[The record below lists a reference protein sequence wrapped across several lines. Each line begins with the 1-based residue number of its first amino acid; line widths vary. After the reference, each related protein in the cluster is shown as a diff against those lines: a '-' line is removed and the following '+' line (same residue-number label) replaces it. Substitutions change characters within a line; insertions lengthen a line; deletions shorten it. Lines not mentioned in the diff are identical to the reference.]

1 MPGHNFYTAEII
13 LQCRISFRQVY
24 SRCRTGSPA
33 RIDER
38 QTRPAR
44 GLDKDAIVAA
54 ALALLED
61 VGEAAFS
68 VRKLAQSVGCD
79 PMSVLYHFKSK
90 EGLSR
95 AIANAL
101 SRSLVPV
108 DPSLPWRERLRDAPV
123 PRARAAL
130 PAAFALLQRH
140 MSTGPA
146 DLAHIEAVHRAGR
159 RRHPRAALRRCV
171 GWYASVIGLAA
182 AEAGGLTRA
191 ANDVELAEMAA
202 LSDAAHPLVKAA
214 APLYAQLD
222 PAAVHDTMLD
232 VLLDG
237 IAKQAHAA

>member
-1 MPGHNFYTAEII
+1 MKDK
-13 LQCRISFRQVY
+13 
-24 SRCRTGSPA
+24 PA
-33 RIDER
+33 
-38 QTRPAR
+38 QGPR

-108 DPSLPWRERLRDAPV
+108 DATLPWRERLRDLARQY
-123 PRARAAL
+123 RALAL
-130 PAAFALLQRH
+130 RYPAAFALLQRH

-146 DLAHIEAVHRAGR
+146 DLAHIEAVHRALADAGI
-159 RRHPRAALRRCV
+159 PRAALPSVCV

-191 ANDVELAEMAA
+191 ANNVELAEMEA

-237 IAKQAHAA
+237 IAKQAPTA

>member
-1 MPGHNFYTAEII
+1 MKDK
-13 LQCRISFRQVY
+13 
-24 SRCRTGSPA
+24 PA
-33 RIDER
+33 
-38 QTRPAR
+38 QGPR

-108 DPSLPWRERLRDAPV
+108 DATLPWREQLRDLARQY
-123 PRARAAL
+123 RALAL
-130 PAAFALLQRH
+130 RYPAAFALLQRH

-146 DLAHIEAVHRAGR
+146 DLAHIEAVHRALADAGI
-159 RRHPRAALRRCV
+159 PRAALPSVCV

-191 ANDVELAEMAA
+191 ANDVELAEMEA

-237 IAKQAHAA
+237 IAKQAPTA

>member
-1 MPGHNFYTAEII
+1 MKDK
-13 LQCRISFRQVY
+13 
-24 SRCRTGSPA
+24 PA
-33 RIDER
+33 
-38 QTRPAR
+38 QGPR

-54 ALALLED
+54 ALALLEE

-108 DPSLPWRERLRDAPV
+108 DPSLPWRERLRDLARQY
-123 PRARAAL
+123 RALAL
-130 PAAFALLQRH
+130 RHRAAFALLQRH

-146 DLAHIEAVHRAGR
+146 DLAHIETVHRALADAGIAR
-159 RRHPRAALRRCV
+159 NALPSLCV

-182 AEAGGLTRA
+182 AEAGGLTRP
-191 ANDVELAEMAA
+191 ANELELAEMNA
-202 LSDAAHPLVKAA
+202 LSDTAHPLVKSA

-222 PAAVHDTMLD
+222 PAAVHDTMLE
-232 VLLDG
+232 VLHDG
-237 IAKQAHAA
+237 IAQYARAS

>member
-1 MPGHNFYTAEII
+1 MKDK
-13 LQCRISFRQVY
+13 
-24 SRCRTGSPA
+24 PA
-33 RIDER
+33 
-38 QTRPAR
+38 QGPR

-68 VRKLAQSVGCD
+68 VRKLAQSIGCD

-108 DPSLPWRERLRDAPV
+108 DAALPWRERLRDLARQY
-123 PRARAAL
+123 RALAL
-130 PAAFALLQRH
+130 RYPAAFALLQRH

-146 DLAHIEAVHRAGR
+146 DLAHIEAVHRALADAGI
-159 RRHPRAALRRCV
+159 PSASLPSVCV

-191 ANDVELAEMAA
+191 ANDVELAEMEA

-222 PAAVHDTMLD
+222 PSAVHDTMLD

-237 IAKQAHAA
+237 IAKQAPAA

>member
-1 MPGHNFYTAEII
+1 MKDK
-13 LQCRISFRQVY
+13 
-24 SRCRTGSPA
+24 PA
-33 RIDER
+33 
-38 QTRPAR
+38 QGPR

-108 DPSLPWRERLRDAPV
+108 DATLPWRERLRDLARQY
-123 PRARAAL
+123 RALAL
-130 PAAFALLQRH
+130 RYPAAFALLQRH

-146 DLAHIEAVHRAGR
+146 DLAHIEAVHRALADASI
-159 RRHPRAALRRCV
+159 PRAALPSVCV

-191 ANDVELAEMAA
+191 ANDVELAEMEA

-237 IAKQAHAA
+237 IAKQAPTA

>member
-1 MPGHNFYTAEII
+1 MKDK
-13 LQCRISFRQVY
+13 
-24 SRCRTGSPA
+24 PA
-33 RIDER
+33 
-38 QTRPAR
+38 QGPR

-108 DPSLPWRERLRDAPV
+108 DATLPWRERLRDLARQY
-123 PRARAAL
+123 RALAL
-130 PAAFALLQRH
+130 RYPAAFALLQRH

-146 DLAHIEAVHRAGR
+146 DLAHIEAVHRALADAGI
-159 RRHPRAALRRCV
+159 PRAALPSVCV

-191 ANDVELAEMAA
+191 ANDVELSEMAA

-237 IAKQAHAA
+237 IEKQAPAT

>member
-1 MPGHNFYTAEII
+1 MKDK
-13 LQCRISFRQVY
+13 
-24 SRCRTGSPA
+24 PA
-33 RIDER
+33 
-38 QTRPAR
+38 QGPR

-108 DPSLPWRERLRDAPV
+108 DATLPWRERLRDLARQY
-123 PRARAAL
+123 RALAL
-130 PAAFALLQRH
+130 RYPAAFALLQRH

-146 DLAHIEAVHRAGR
+146 DLAHIEAVHRALADAGI
-159 RRHPRAALRRCV
+159 PRAALPSVCV

-191 ANDVELAEMAA
+191 ANDVELAEMEA
-202 LSDAAHPLVKAA
+202 LSDAAYPLVKAA

-237 IAKQAHAA
+237 IAKQAPTA

>member
-1 MPGHNFYTAEII
+1 MKDK
-13 LQCRISFRQVY
+13 
-24 SRCRTGSPA
+24 PA
-33 RIDER
+33 
-38 QTRPAR
+38 QGPR

-108 DPSLPWRERLRDAPV
+108 DAALPWRERLRDLARQY
-123 PRARAAL
+123 RALVLRY

-146 DLAHIEAVHRAGR
+146 DLAHIEAVHRALADAGI
-159 RRHPRAALRRCV
+159 PRAALPSVCV

-191 ANDVELAEMAA
+191 ANDVELAEMEA
-202 LSDAAHPLVKAA
+202 LSDTAHPLVKAA

-237 IAKQAHAA
+237 IAKQARAA

>member
-1 MPGHNFYTAEII
+1 MKDK
-13 LQCRISFRQVY
+13 
-24 SRCRTGSPA
+24 PA
-33 RIDER
+33 
-38 QTRPAR
+38 QGPR

-54 ALALLED
+54 ALALLEE

-90 EGLSR
+90 DGLSR

-108 DPSLPWRERLRDAPV
+108 DAAQPWRARLRDLARQY
-123 PRARAAL
+123 RALAL
-130 PAAFALLQRH
+130 RYPAAFALLQRH

-146 DLAHIEAVHRAGR
+146 DLAHIEAVHRALADAGI
-159 RRHPRAALRRCV
+159 PRAALPSVCV

-191 ANDVELAEMAA
+191 ANDVELAEMEA
-202 LSDAAHPLVKAA
+202 LPDAGHPLVKAA

-222 PAAVHDTMLD
+222 PATVHDTMLD

-237 IAKQAHAA
+237 IAQRAGGPRA

>member
-1 MPGHNFYTAEII
+1 MKDK
-13 LQCRISFRQVY
+13 
-24 SRCRTGSPA
+24 PA
-33 RIDER
+33 
-38 QTRPAR
+38 QGPR

-54 ALALLED
+54 ALALLEE

-90 EGLSR
+90 DGLSR

-108 DPSLPWRERLRDAPV
+108 DAAQPWRERLRDLARQY
-123 PRARAAL
+123 RALAL
-130 PAAFALLQRH
+130 RYPAAFALLQRH

-146 DLAHIEAVHRAGR
+146 DLAHIEAVHRALADAGI
-159 RRHPRAALRRCV
+159 PRAALPSVCV

-191 ANDVELAEMAA
+191 ANDVELAEMEA
-202 LSDAAHPLVKAA
+202 LPDAGHPLVNAA

-222 PAAVHDTMLD
+222 PGTVHDTMLD

-237 IAKQAHAA
+237 IAQRAGGATDPRG

>member
-1 MPGHNFYTAEII
+1 MKDK
-13 LQCRISFRQVY
+13 
-24 SRCRTGSPA
+24 PA
-33 RIDER
+33 
-38 QTRPAR
+38 QGPR

-108 DPSLPWRERLRDAPV
+108 DAALPWHERLRDLARQY
-123 PRARAAL
+123 RALAL
-130 PAAFALLQRH
+130 RYPAAFALLQRH

-146 DLAHIEAVHRAGR
+146 DLAHIEAVHRALADAGI
-159 RRHPRAALRRCV
+159 PRAALPSVCV

-191 ANDVELAEMAA
+191 ANDVELAEMEA
-202 LSDAAHPLVKAA
+202 LSDAAHSLVKAA

-237 IAKQAHAA
+237 IATQARAA

>member
-1 MPGHNFYTAEII
+1 MKDK
-13 LQCRISFRQVY
+13 
-24 SRCRTGSPA
+24 PA
-33 RIDER
+33 
-38 QTRPAR
+38 QGPR

-68 VRKLAQSVGCD
+68 VRKLAQSIGCD

-108 DPSLPWRERLRDAPV
+108 DAALPWRERLRDLARQY
-123 PRARAAL
+123 RALAL
-130 PAAFALLQRH
+130 RYPAAFALLQRH

-146 DLAHIEAVHRAGR
+146 DLAHIEAVHRALADAGI
-159 RRHPRAALRRCV
+159 PRAALPSVCV

-191 ANDVELAEMAA
+191 ANDVELAEMEA
-202 LSDAAHPLVKAA
+202 LSDTAQPLVKAA

-222 PAAVHDTMLD
+222 PTAVHDTMLD

-237 IAKQAHAA
+237 IAKQARAA

>member
-1 MPGHNFYTAEII
+1 MKDK
-13 LQCRISFRQVY
+13 
-24 SRCRTGSPA
+24 PA
-33 RIDER
+33 
-38 QTRPAR
+38 QGPR
-44 GLDKDAIVAA
+44 GLDKDALVAA

-90 EGLSR
+90 DGLSR

-108 DPSLPWRERLRDAPV
+108 DPSLPWRERLRDL
-123 PRARAAL
+123 ARQYRTLAL
-130 PAAFALLQRH
+130 RYPAAFALLQRH

-146 DLAHIEAVHRAGR
+146 DLAHIEAVHRALTDAGI
-159 RRHPRAALRRCV
+159 PRAALPSVCV

-191 ANDVELAEMAA
+191 ANEVELAEMHA
-202 LSDAAHPLVKAA
+202 LSDAAHPLVKSA

-222 PAAVHDTMLD
+222 PAVVHDTMLD

-237 IAKQAHAA
+237 IAQRARMA

>member
-1 MPGHNFYTAEII
+1 MKDK
-13 LQCRISFRQVY
+13 
-24 SRCRTGSPA
+24 PA
-33 RIDER
+33 
-38 QTRPAR
+38 QGPR

-68 VRKLAQSVGCD
+68 VRKLAQSIGCD

-108 DPSLPWRERLRDAPV
+108 DAALPWRERLRALARQY
-123 PRARAAL
+123 RALAL
-130 PAAFALLQRH
+130 RYPAAFALLQRH

-146 DLAHIEAVHRAGR
+146 DLAHIEAVHRALADAGI
-159 RRHPRAALRRCV
+159 PRAALPSVCV

-191 ANDVELAEMAA
+191 ANDVELAEMEA
-202 LSDAAHPLVKAA
+202 LSDTAHPLVKAA

-222 PAAVHDTMLD
+222 PTAVHDTMLD

-237 IAKQAHAA
+237 IAKQARAA

>member
-1 MPGHNFYTAEII
+1 MKDK
-13 LQCRISFRQVY
+13 
-24 SRCRTGSPA
+24 PA
-33 RIDER
+33 
-38 QTRPAR
+38 QGPR

-108 DPSLPWRERLRDAPV
+108 DATLPWRERLRDLARQY
-123 PRARAAL
+123 RALAL
-130 PAAFALLQRH
+130 RYPAAFALLQRH

-146 DLAHIEAVHRAGR
+146 DLAHIEAVHRALADAGI
-159 RRHPRAALRRCV
+159 PRAALPSVCI

-191 ANDVELAEMAA
+191 ANDVELAEMEA

-237 IAKQAHAA
+237 IAKQAPTA

>member
-1 MPGHNFYTAEII
+1 MKEKPVQG
-13 LQCRISFRQVY
+13 
-24 SRCRTGSPA
+24 P
-33 RIDER
+33 
-38 QTRPAR
+38 R

-108 DPSLPWRERLRDAPV
+108 DATLPWRERLRDLARQY
-123 PRARAAL
+123 RALAL
-130 PAAFALLQRH
+130 RYPAAFALLQRH

-146 DLAHIEAVHRAGR
+146 DLAHIEAVHRALADAGI
-159 RRHPRAALRRCV
+159 PRAALPSVCV

-191 ANDVELAEMAA
+191 ANDVELAEMEA
-202 LSDAAHPLVKAA
+202 LSDTAHPLVKAA

-237 IAKQAHAA
+237 IAKQVPAA

>member
-1 MPGHNFYTAEII
+1 MKDK
-13 LQCRISFRQVY
+13 
-24 SRCRTGSPA
+24 PA
-33 RIDER
+33 
-38 QTRPAR
+38 QGPR

-68 VRKLAQSVGCD
+68 VRKLAQSIGCD

-108 DPSLPWRERLRDAPV
+108 DATLSWRERLRDLARQY
-123 PRARAAL
+123 RALAL
-130 PAAFALLQRH
+130 RYPAAFALLQRH

-146 DLAHIEAVHRAGR
+146 DLAHIEAVHRALADAGI
-159 RRHPRAALRRCV
+159 PRAALPSVCV

-191 ANDVELAEMAA
+191 ANDVELAEMEA

-237 IAKQAHAA
+237 IAKQAPTA

>member
-1 MPGHNFYTAEII
+1 MKDK
-13 LQCRISFRQVY
+13 
-24 SRCRTGSPA
+24 PA
-33 RIDER
+33 
-38 QTRPAR
+38 QGPR

-54 ALALLED
+54 ALALLEE

-108 DPSLPWRERLRDAPV
+108 DPSLPWRERLRDLARQY
-123 PRARAAL
+123 RALAL
-130 PAAFALLQRH
+130 RHRAAFALLQRH

-146 DLAHIEAVHRAGR
+146 DLAHIETVHRALADAGIAR
-159 RRHPRAALRRCV
+159 SALPSLCV

-182 AEAGGLTRA
+182 AEAGGLTRP
-191 ANDVELAEMAA
+191 ANEVELAEMNA
-202 LSDAAHPLVKAA
+202 LSDTAHPLVKSA

-232 VLLDG
+232 VLHDG
-237 IAKQAHAA
+237 IAQYARAS

>member
-1 MPGHNFYTAEII
+1 MKDK
-13 LQCRISFRQVY
+13 
-24 SRCRTGSPA
+24 PA
-33 RIDER
+33 
-38 QTRPAR
+38 QGPR

-54 ALALLED
+54 ALALLEE

-108 DPSLPWRERLRDAPV
+108 DAALPWRERLRDLARQY
-123 PRARAAL
+123 RALAL
-130 PAAFALLQRH
+130 RYPAAFALLQRH

-146 DLAHIEAVHRAGR
+146 DLAHIEAVHRALADAGI
-159 RRHPRAALRRCV
+159 PRAALPSVCV

-191 ANDVELAEMAA
+191 ANDVELAEMEA
-202 LSDAAHPLVKAA
+202 LSDTAHPLVKAA
-214 APLYAQLD
+214 ALLYAQLD

-237 IAKQAHAA
+237 IAKQARAA

>member
-1 MPGHNFYTAEII
+1 MKDK
-13 LQCRISFRQVY
+13 
-24 SRCRTGSPA
+24 PA
-33 RIDER
+33 
-38 QTRPAR
+38 QGPR

-54 ALALLED
+54 ALALLEE

-108 DPSLPWRERLRDAPV
+108 DAALPWRERLRDLARQY
-123 PRARAAL
+123 RALAL
-130 PAAFALLQRH
+130 RYPAAFALLQRH

-146 DLAHIEAVHRAGR
+146 DLAHIEAVHRALADAGI
-159 RRHPRAALRRCV
+159 PRAALPSVCV

-191 ANDVELAEMAA
+191 ANDVELAEMEA
-202 LSDAAHPLVKAA
+202 LSDTAHPLVKAA

-237 IAKQAHAA
+237 IAKQAA

>member
-1 MPGHNFYTAEII
+1 MKDK
-13 LQCRISFRQVY
+13 
-24 SRCRTGSPA
+24 PA
-33 RIDER
+33 
-38 QTRPAR
+38 QGPR

-90 EGLSR
+90 DGLSR

-108 DPSLPWRERLRDAPV
+108 DDALPWRERLRDLARQY
-123 PRARAAL
+123 RALAL
-130 PAAFALLQRH
+130 RHPAAFALLQRH

-146 DLAHIEAVHRAGR
+146 DLAHIEAVHRALADAGI
-159 RRHPRAALRRCV
+159 PRAALPAVCV

-191 ANDVELAEMAA
+191 ANDVELAEMNA
-202 LSDAAHPLVKAA
+202 LSNTEHPLVKSAA
-214 APLYAQLD
+214 LLYAQLD

-237 IAKQAHAA
+237 IAARAPAA

>member
-1 MPGHNFYTAEII
+1 MKDK
-13 LQCRISFRQVY
+13 
-24 SRCRTGSPA
+24 PA
-33 RIDER
+33 
-38 QTRPAR
+38 QGPR

-54 ALALLED
+54 ALALLEE

-90 EGLSR
+90 DGLAR

-108 DPSLPWRERLRDAPV
+108 DDTLPWRDRLRDLARQY
-123 PRARAAL
+123 RALAL
-130 PAAFALLQRH
+130 RYPAAFALLQRH

-146 DLAHIEAVHRAGR
+146 DLAHIETVHRALADAGIAR
-159 RRHPRAALRRCV
+159 TALPAVCV

-182 AEAGGLTRA
+182 AEAGGLTRP
-191 ANDVELAEMAA
+191 ANDVELAEMDA
-202 LSDAAHPLVKAA
+202 LSDTAHPLVKSA
-214 APLYAQLD
+214 APLYARLD
-222 PAAVHDTMLD
+222 PAVVHDTMLD

-237 IAKQAHAA
+237 IARHAHAA

>member
-1 MPGHNFYTAEII
+1 MKDK
-13 LQCRISFRQVY
+13 
-24 SRCRTGSPA
+24 PA
-33 RIDER
+33 
-38 QTRPAR
+38 QGPR

-101 SRSLVPV
+101 SRSLAPV
-108 DPSLPWRERLRDAPV
+108 DPSLPWRERLLDLARQY
-123 PRARAAL
+123 RALAL
-130 PAAFALLQRH
+130 RHPAAFALLQRH

-146 DLAHIEAVHRAGR
+146 DLAHIETVHRALADAGI
-159 RRHPRAALRRCV
+159 PRSALPTVCV

-182 AEAGGLTRA
+182 AEAGGLTRP
-191 ANDVELAEMAA
+191 ANDVELAEMHA
-202 LSDAAHPLVKAA
+202 LSDTAHPLVKSA

-222 PAAVHDTMLD
+222 PAAVHDTMLE

-237 IAKQAHAA
+237 IAQHVRST

>member
-1 MPGHNFYTAEII
+1 MKDKPVQG
-13 LQCRISFRQVY
+13 
-24 SRCRTGSPA
+24 P
-33 RIDER
+33 
-38 QTRPAR
+38 R

-108 DPSLPWRERLRDAPV
+108 DATLPWRERLRDLARQY
-123 PRARAAL
+123 RALAL
-130 PAAFALLQRH
+130 RYPAAFALLQRH

-146 DLAHIEAVHRAGR
+146 DLAHIEAVHRALADAGI
-159 RRHPRAALRRCV
+159 PRAALPSVCV

-237 IAKQAHAA
+237 IEKQAPAT

>member
-1 MPGHNFYTAEII
+1 MKDK
-13 LQCRISFRQVY
+13 
-24 SRCRTGSPA
+24 PA
-33 RIDER
+33 
-38 QTRPAR
+38 QGPR

-54 ALALLED
+54 ALALLEE

-108 DPSLPWRERLRDAPV
+108 DAALPWRERLRDLARQY
-123 PRARAAL
+123 RALAL
-130 PAAFALLQRH
+130 RYPAAFALLQRH

-146 DLAHIEAVHRAGR
+146 DLAHIEAVHRALADAGI
-159 RRHPRAALRRCV
+159 PRAALPSVCV

-191 ANDVELAEMAA
+191 ANDVELAEMEA
-202 LSDAAHPLVKAA
+202 LSDTAHPLVKAA

-237 IAKQAHAA
+237 IAKQARAA

>member
-1 MPGHNFYTAEII
+1 MKDK
-13 LQCRISFRQVY
+13 
-24 SRCRTGSPA
+24 PA
-33 RIDER
+33 
-38 QTRPAR
+38 QGPR

-54 ALALLED
+54 ALALLEEI
-61 VGEAAFS
+61 GEAAFS

-108 DPSLPWRERLRDAPV
+108 DPSLPWRERLRDLARQY
-123 PRARAAL
+123 RALAL
-130 PAAFALLQRH
+130 RHPAAFALLQRH

-146 DLAHIEAVHRAGR
+146 DLAHIETVHRALADAGIAR
-159 RRHPRAALRRCV
+159 SALPSVCV

-182 AEAGGLTRA
+182 AEAGGLTRP
-191 ANDVELAEMAA
+191 ANEVELAEMNA
-202 LSDAAHPLVKAA
+202 LSDTAHPLVKSA

-232 VLLDG
+232 VLHDG
-237 IAKQAHAA
+237 IAQYARAS

>member
-1 MPGHNFYTAEII
+1 MKDK
-13 LQCRISFRQVY
+13 
-24 SRCRTGSPA
+24 PA
-33 RIDER
+33 
-38 QTRPAR
+38 QGPR

-108 DPSLPWRERLRDAPV
+108 DAALPWRERLRDLARQY
-123 PRARAAL
+123 RALAL
-130 PAAFALLQRH
+130 RYPAAFALLQRH

-146 DLAHIEAVHRAGR
+146 DLAHIEAVHRALADAGI
-159 RRHPRAALRRCV
+159 PCAALPSVCV

-191 ANDVELAEMAA
+191 ANDVELAEMEA
-202 LSDAAHPLVKAA
+202 LSDTAHPLVKAA

-237 IAKQAHAA
+237 IAKQARAA

>member
-1 MPGHNFYTAEII
+1 MKDK
-13 LQCRISFRQVY
+13 
-24 SRCRTGSPA
+24 PA
-33 RIDER
+33 
-38 QTRPAR
+38 QGPR

-54 ALALLED
+54 ALALLEE

-90 EGLSR
+90 DGLTR

-108 DPSLPWRERLRDAPV
+108 DDTLPWRDRLRDLARQY
-123 PRARAAL
+123 RALAL
-130 PAAFALLQRH
+130 RYPAAFALLQRH

-146 DLAHIEAVHRAGR
+146 DLAHIETVHRALADAGIAR
-159 RRHPRAALRRCV
+159 TALPAVCV

-182 AEAGGLTRA
+182 AEAGGLTRP
-191 ANDVELAEMAA
+191 ANDVELAEMDA
-202 LSDAAHPLVKAA
+202 LSDTAHPLVKSA
-214 APLYAQLD
+214 APLYARLD
-222 PAAVHDTMLD
+222 PAVVHDTMLD

-237 IAKQAHAA
+237 IARHAHAA